1 MDAKEY
7 VKNFKK
13 ITVNKIC
20 KEKNFNKGNVASGR
34 ANDDVYKTIKEEIEN
49 KIAKLYIKEEK

>member
-7 VKNFKK
+7 VKKFKK

-20 KEKNFNKGNVASGR
+20 KEKNLNKGNVASGR
-34 ANDDVYKTIKEEIEN
+34 ANDKVYKTIKEEIEN
-49 KIAKLYIKEEK
+49 KIAKLYIKEE

>member
-7 VKNFKK
+7 VKKFKK

-20 KEKNFNKGNVASGR
+20 KEKDLNKGNVSSGR
-34 ANDDVYKTIKEEIEN
+34 ANDEIYNIIKEEIEN
-49 KIAKLYIKEEK
+49 KIAKLYIKEE